1 MLAVGL
7 ATAYVYFMTNYFCLR
22 WPRAGATAGLLAALA
37 LPGRALAQQAAKADT
52 TKAPT
57 ATAPVVAPAAGSA
70 GGLPSTEFET
80 YTVKAKGTRYTATL
94 TGIYSSGTVERI
106 YFTTSHTA
114 NIKLS
119 KHWLLPA
126 SASFSYGKQDGL
138 VRERELLGL
147 LTPTYQRGRV
157 KYYLLADAEQSN
169 LRAIARRFVGGAGAG
184 YALYADTLNNVV
196 GISQFFLFEHT
207 DYLNGLLREVPRS
220 STRLKVRV
228 GGRGPVVLTGLL
240 YYQPSLQ
247 NAANDYRLNLT
258 SGLNFNLSKHLA
270 LTAAFSYSYESI
282 AVEGRAPGNS
292 NLTVGFTYSAGK

>member
-1 MLAVGL
+1 MSNYLINKGFGLVVAV
-7 ATAYVYFMTNYFCLR
+7 
-22 WPRAGATAGLLAALA
+22 ALVA
-37 LPGRALAQQAAKADT
+37 GRARAQQAPAADT

-57 ATAPVVAPAAGSA
+57 ATTPVVAPAAGAA
-70 GGLPSTEFET
+70 GGLPSSEFET
-80 YTVKAKGTRYTATL
+80 YTVKARGTRYTATL
-94 TGIYSSGTVERI
+94 TGIYSAGTVERI

-114 NIKLS
+114 NFKLT

-157 KYYLLADAEQSN
+157 KYYLLADAERSN
-169 LRAIARRFVGGAGAG
+169 LRAIVGRFVAGAGAG
-184 YALYADTLNNVV
+184 YTLYADTLNNEV
-196 GISQFFLFEHT
+196 GISQFFLYEHT
-207 DYLNGLLREVPRS
+207 QYQNGLLREVPRS
-220 STRLKVRV
+220 STRLKLRV

-247 NAANDYRLNLT
+247 DVAGDYRVNLT
-258 SGLNFNLSKHLA
+258 SGLNFNVSKHLA
-270 LTAAFSYSYESI
+270 LTTAFSYSYESI

-292 NLTVGFTYSAGK
+292 NLTIGFTYSAGK